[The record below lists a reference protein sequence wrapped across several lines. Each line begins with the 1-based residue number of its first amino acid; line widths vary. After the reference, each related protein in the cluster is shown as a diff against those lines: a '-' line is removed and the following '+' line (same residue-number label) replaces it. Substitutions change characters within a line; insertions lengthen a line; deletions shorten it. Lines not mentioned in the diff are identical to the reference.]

1 MIKIALFIACL
12 FTSQLLLAQKQP
24 KRQTITIK
32 TPTTCNHCKICE
44 TCGGKLEGELV
55 FVKGIQLVTYNEAD
69 QTTTVIYWT
78 KKITPDKIRKE
89 ISLLGFDADEVKA
102 DPNGYKQRDAC
113 CKGEE

>member
-1 MIKIALFIACL
+1 MIRTVLLITFLFA
-12 FTSQLLLAQKQP
+12 SQLIFAQKTP

-44 TCGGKLEGELV
+44 SCGGKLEGDLV

-69 QTTTVIYWT
+69 QTTTVIYWP
-78 KKITPDKIRKE
+78 KKITPEQIRKE
-89 ISLLGFDADEVKA
+89 ISLRGFDADEVKA
-102 DPNGYKQRDAC
+102 DPEGYKQRDGC